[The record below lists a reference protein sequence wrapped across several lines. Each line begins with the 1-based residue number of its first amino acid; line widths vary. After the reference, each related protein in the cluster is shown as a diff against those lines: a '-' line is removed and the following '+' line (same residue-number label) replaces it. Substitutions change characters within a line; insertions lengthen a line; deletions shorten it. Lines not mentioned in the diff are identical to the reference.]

1 MDDPNAMDRSN
12 AVVRPPIAWAIAF
25 VAGLGLDRLYPLP
38 FIPEYLPGRWIGII
52 VFAAAFGLAAWAIAM
67 MRAFGTPVETV
78 NPTTTIV
85 SDGPYSFTRNP
96 IYLGM
101 LLGQVGLAIGL
112 NSLWIL
118 VTMIPFYFILRYGVI
133 DREEAYL
140 ERKFGRVYIDYKSRV
155 RRWL

>member
-12 AVVRPPIAWAIAF
+12 AVVRPPIAWALAFIAG
-25 VAGLGLDRLYPLP
+25 VVLDRLYPLP
-38 FIPEYLPGRWIGII
+38 FVPEYLPGRWIGII

-67 MRAFGTPVETV
+67 LRALGTPVETV

-85 SDGPYSFTRNP
+85 ADGPYGFTRNP
-96 IYLGM
+96 IYVGM
-101 LLGQVGLAIGL
+101 LLGQIGLAIAL

-118 VTMIPFYFILRYGVI
+118 VTLVPFYFVLRYGVVA
-133 DREEAYL
+133 REEAYL
-140 ERKFGRVYIDYKSRV
+140 ERKFGRGYLDYKDRV